1 MSDVVLL
8 PFPLTR
14 LWGSGKYA
22 ISNTNSRA
30 DHKSDPSNDKVIPSI
45 EKANPVSNAAQVSSK
60 ISQQLR
66 GTSKSASDT
75 TTSASNTSKQRSD
88 IPATT
93 CSTPAKK
100 ERFEDGTSSIPEEIK
115 ILCNQI
121 RSSKR
126 HPHNNLLVR
135 MELTRTLPE
144 HFNPAIGTLKSV
156 SPLNKWY
163 GDTRLFS
170 REEWLY
176 FKGKSRDEAK

>member
-30 DHKSDPSNDKVIPSI
+30 DDKPNPSSDKVLISI
-45 EKANPVSNAAQVSSK
+45 EKANPVSSAAQLNTK
-60 ISQQLR
+60 TSQQLR

-75 TTSASNTSKQRSD
+75 TTSASNTTKQRSD
-88 IPATT
+88 TPATT
-93 CSTPAKK
+93 CSTLAKK
-100 ERFEDGTSSIPEEIK
+100 EIFEEGTALIPEQIK
-115 ILCNQI
+115 TLCNQI
-121 RSSKR
+121 SSSKR
-126 HPHNNLLVR
+126 HPHNDLLVR
-135 MELTRTLPE
+135 IELTRTMPE